1 LPNVG
6 AEITS
11 PGAEGDRNGSRRKD
25 TVYAALLL
33 VMKLS
38 IIIPVYNEEKTVG
51 EVLSRV
57 LALNAD
63 KEIIAVDDGST
74 DGTAEVLAQA
84 AAENPETVSVIK
96 METNRG
102 KGVAVR
108 AGIAAA
114 AGDVVAIQDAD
125 LEYTPEEL
133 PGLLEPIYDG
143 ETDVV
148 YGSRFLG
155 ARGGNVLHYLG
166 NRVLTFFTNVLYG
179 TKLTDMETCYKVVR
193 TDVLKTLSLSSDRF
207 DIEPEITARLARAGY
222 RILEMPVSYD
232 GRSFAAGKKIKWAD
246 GFAAL
251 WTLIKLRFI
260 KL

>member
-1 LPNVG
+1 
-6 AEITS
+6 
-11 PGAEGDRNGSRRKD
+11 
-25 TVYAALLL
+25 
-33 VMKLS
+33 MKLS
-38 IIIPVYNEEKTVG
+38 VIIPVYDEEETVG
-51 EVLSRV
+51 EILARV
-57 LALNAD
+57 LALDVD
-63 KEIIAVDDGST
+63 KEVIVVDDGST

-96 METNRG
+96 IEMNRG
-102 KGVAVR
+102 KGTAVR

-114 AGDVVAIQDAD
+114 AGDVIAIQDAD

-133 PGLLEPIYDG
+133 PGLLEPICNG

-148 YGSRFLG
+148 YGSRFLDG
-155 ARGGNVLHYLG
+155 RGGNVLHSLG
-166 NRVLTFFTNVLYG
+166 NRVLTFVTNVLYG
-179 TKLTDMETCYKVVR
+179 TKLTDMETCYKIVR
-193 TDVLKTLSLSSDRF
+193 ADALKALPLSAKRF

-251 WTLIKLRFI
+251 WTLVKLRFSRR
-260 KL
+260 